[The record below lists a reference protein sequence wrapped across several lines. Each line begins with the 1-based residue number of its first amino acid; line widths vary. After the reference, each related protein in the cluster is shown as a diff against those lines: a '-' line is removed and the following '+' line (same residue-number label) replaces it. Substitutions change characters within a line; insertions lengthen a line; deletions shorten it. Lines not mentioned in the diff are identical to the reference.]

1 MVIFGV
7 HCAPKGLHSPKYT
20 RSGISNAPK
29 MSFWVYTAP
38 TQHALEFERPLGL
51 AWPENRS
58 RRPSRCCLGLARRM
72 WRPLRLL
79 ATLAGLAAAP
89 CPARPW
95 PMTIDAIS
103 TEWQVKGGHIAAP
116 GPEEGV

>member
-1 MVIFGV
+1 M
-7 HCAPKGLHSPKYT
+7 SP
-20 RSGISNAPK
+20 
-29 MSFWVYTAP
+29 WVYTAP
-38 TQHALEFERPLGL
+38 TQQPLKVQRPLGL
-51 AWPENRS
+51 AALEIRS
-58 RRPSRCCLGLARRM
+58 RGPKPCCLGLARRT